1 MYYDDNNVKL
11 KIDWKSLILK
21 LILVLLVVLLIIW
34 IFPMPKLDTFYN
46 KVYNDNLNTMKEVSE
61 NYFTS
66 DKLPGKTGDSVTL
79 KLQDMLDKKLLTNF
93 TDKNNNQ
100 CSNTNSFA
108 TVTKTDNSN
117 YVLKVQLS
125 CDDKTDYILENL
137 NTASIASNS
146 KNKSND
152 SSSESNSSTSNEEN
166 DNDNE
171 DDGIEIDPSILEEKD
186 NKYDK
191 GIASVEYQYK
201 KAITK
206 TSTSYV
212 CPEGYVK
219 DNNVCYKY
227 ETGETIDATPLYFD
241 DVVTKTDAKKNTTQ
255 GYTKKADVI
264 KTVDKTENV
273 CPEGYT
279 LNGNICYKYTNV
291 TVVPGTTTFTCPE
304 GYVRNGDTCT
314 ITIDATRKDGD
325 TNYTCPSGYTLEGTT
340 CVATT
345 SVIRNTIEGST
356 YYTCD
361 NGGSLSGTRCYYNAS
376 YRSGNT
382 TYVCPS
388 GYSDNGS
395 NCVKTQSYTG
405 SYHAGSSSY
414 GNCPAGW
421 LANGSICYYNAL
433 QSKSW
438 SNPTVQ
444 TSKTPLSVYEN
455 ATSKRI
461 LTNGS
466 SACTLRGCNYIY
478 YYYTAT
484 ISYSCPYGGSRSG
497 SYCTQ
502 SRPVN
507 TTSGYY
513 TCDDGSRQSSSTC
526 YKKVY
531 TSKIASTSSG
541 SYYCPNGGS
550 LSGSQCS
557 YSATYHKNSNS
568 TQESCPSGYYRDG
581 NVCKKTVSAT
591 RNTTPTT
598 YSCPAG
604 YSVSGTKCTKTIA
617 ATKNTTETQY
627 TCPAGYVKE
636 GTTCYQ
642 YTEPTV
648 KKTYKYSC
656 PEGFTKNGEG
666 ESTTCTKKVES
677 TSTLYCENEGEELI
691 DGKCV
696 KKVKGGL
703 RGYTCPSGYIL
714 HRDKCVKRT
723 LECTQP
729 QEVTN
734 TSVTYEYKWSSESYL
749 EGWTQTGKTR
759 NVDSNVTVT
768 NSYEK

>member
-1 MYYDDNNVKL
+1 MYYEDDNNVKL
-11 KIDWKSLILK
+11 KIDWKNLILK
-21 LILVLLVVLLIIW
+21 LILILLVILLIIW
-34 IFPMPKLDTFYN
+34 IFPMPKLDTFYS
-46 KVYNDNLNTMKEVSE
+46 KVYNDNLNTMKEASE

-66 DKLPGKTGDSVTL
+66 DKLPSKTGDSVTI
-79 KLQDMLDKKLLTNF
+79 KLQDMLDKKLVTNF

-100 CSNTNSFA
+100 CSSTNSFA

-125 CDDKTDYILENL
+125 CDEKTDYILENL
-137 NTASIASNS
+137 NTTSISN
-146 KNKSND
+146 NKKVNN
-152 SSSESNSSTSNEEN
+152 NSSDNNTSDDKDE
-166 DNDNE
+166 DDDNE
-171 DDGIEIDPSILEEKD
+171 DDGIEIDESILNEKE
-186 NKYDK
+186 NKYEK
-191 GIASVEYQYK
+191 GYSDVEYQYK

-206 TSTSYV
+206 TTTTYV

-241 DVVTKTDAKKNTTQ
+241 DVVIKTDAKKNTTG

-264 KTVDKTENV
+264 KTIDKIENV

-279 LNGNICYKYTNV
+279 LNGGICYKYTNV
-291 TVVPGTTTFTCPE
+291 TVVPGTTTFTCPD
-304 GYVRNGDTCT
+304 GYTRNGDTCT
-314 ITIDATRKDGD
+314 ITTKATKNGGE
-325 TNYTCPSGYTLEGTT
+325 TSYTCPSGYELKGTS
-340 CVATT
+340 CVAYTSLIRSTT
-345 SVIRNTIEGST
+345 NGST

-361 NGGSLSGTRCYYNAS
+361 NGGSLSGSRCYYSAS
-376 YRSGNT
+376 YRRGNT
-382 TYVCPS
+382 TYSCPY

-395 NCVKTQSYTG
+395 NCYKTESYTG
-405 SYHAGSSSY
+405 SYHAGTSSY
-414 GNCPAGW
+414 GNCPSGFN
-421 LANGSICYYNAL
+421 ANGNICYYNAT
-433 QSKSW
+433 QTKSW

-461 LTNGS
+461 LTNAS

-478 YYYTAT
+478 YYYTAKT
-484 ISYSCPYGGSRSG
+484 SYSCPRGGSLSNG
-497 SYCTQ
+497 YCTT

-507 TTSGYY
+507 YSSAYY
-513 TCDDGSRQSSSTC
+513 TCNDGSRQSSSTC

-531 TSKIASTSSG
+531 ANKVANTSNG

-550 LSGSQCS
+550 ISGSQCV
-557 YSATYHKNSNS
+557 YSATYHRNSGT
-568 TQESCPSGYYRDG
+568 TQESCPSGYYRSG
-581 NVCKKTVSAT
+581 NQCMKSTNATKKTSS
-591 RNTTPTT
+591 TT

-604 YSVSGTKCTKTIA
+604 YSVNGNQCTKTVK
-617 ATKNTTETQY
+617 ATKNTTETKY
-627 TCPAGYVKE
+627 TCPTGYVKE

-642 YTEPTV
+642 YTEPTT

-656 PEGFTKNGEG
+656 PEGFTKEGEG

-677 TSTLYCENEGEELI
+677 KTTLYCENEGEELVG
-691 DGKCV
+691 DKCV
-696 KKVKGGL
+696 KTEKGGL
-703 RGYTCPSGYIL
+703 RGYSCPTGYIL
-714 HRDKCVKRT
+714 HKDKCVKRT
-723 LECTQP
+723 LECAQP

-759 NVDSNVTVT
+759 NINTTTNT